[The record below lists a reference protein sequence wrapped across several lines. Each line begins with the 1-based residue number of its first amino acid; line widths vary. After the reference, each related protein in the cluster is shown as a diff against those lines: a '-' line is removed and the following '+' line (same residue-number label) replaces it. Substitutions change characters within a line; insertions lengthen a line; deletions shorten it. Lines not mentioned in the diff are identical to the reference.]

1 MPKIKTNETGVN
13 TAPAFQIVKGSVDA
27 IPAEL
32 VNRSRN
38 EYDWGSLEVGDH
50 IVITDTELFA
60 KVRSSATA
68 YGRGTKTRAARNFS
82 TRTVDVGKDASGKEI
97 KHLEIWRLAD
107 DPVASVAPVN
117 AEQPENTI

>member
-1 MPKIKTNETGVN
+1 MAKVKTNEIGN
-13 TAPAFQIVKGSVDA
+13 ETAPAFQIVKGSVDA

-32 VNRSRN
+32 LSRSRN
-38 EYDWGSLEVGDH
+38 EYDWGALEVGDH
-50 IVITDTELFA
+50 VVITNQNEFA

-82 TRTVDVGKDASGKEI
+82 TRTVDVGKDANGKEI

-107 DPVASVAPVN
+107 LTVNTPVN
-117 AEQPENTI
+117 PVEEKQTEL